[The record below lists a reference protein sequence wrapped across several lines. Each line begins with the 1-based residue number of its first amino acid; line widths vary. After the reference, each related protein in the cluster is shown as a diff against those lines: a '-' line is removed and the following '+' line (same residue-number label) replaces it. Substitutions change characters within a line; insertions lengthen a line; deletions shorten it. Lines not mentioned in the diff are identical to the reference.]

1 MDGFRQLGFSLG
13 CTGGPLGTRD
23 QAYANRN
30 TVLIHHPVSTEIIKS
45 NYRQPPQP
53 HLNLPPDGGPAVQQ
67 VASPHMNLHP
77 TAVIWIPANNGGP
90 EEPDIHEIWNAY
102 IIMMERAYTCDI
114 YFIINH
120 LLWLWHLSVSFV
132 CVSNNG
138 LKKGCAFKWQP
149 YIVIVQKDGV
159 VVLCF

>member
-1 MDGFRQLGFSLG
+1 MDGFRQLRFSLG

-77 TAVIWIPANNGGP
+77 TTVIWIPANNGGP
-90 EEPDIHEIWNAY
+90 EEPDIHEIWDAY
-102 IIMMERAYTCDI
+102 IIMMERAYMCDI

-138 LKKGCAFKWQP
+138 LKKGCKKP
-149 YIVIVQKDGV
+149 VHSNGS
-159 VVLCF
+159 LTLS